1 MMDVFLA
8 KITQT
13 CAERSR
19 SISQI
24 NLDYLQSPLRLRV
37 SALIY
42 RRHDG

>member
-8 KITQT
+8 KITQ
-13 CAERSR
+13 
-19 SISQI
+19 ISQI
-24 NLDYLQSPLRLRV
+24 NSDYLQSPLRLRV